1 MATDQL
7 SSLNLKG
14 STEVVCDLL
23 YYCVHNISYLRGVYH
38 SNLYEY
44 ETKWDQKVFVCQ
56 NEQMQKYVSKMIDSF
71 RIWMLNKEARSI
83 VLVLC
88 DAITDER
95 LERWQFDIT
104 LDDESISADVSK
116 PVDNRKLRSQL
127 RQLIYQI
134 HNIMLLL
141 PQLPDTTITLKL
153 LIYTKENATV
163 SEEFLETTQHLIA
176 EPQSIDFDKVNTN
189 IHTVKSS
196 VQYKKDSN
204 MTTI

>member
-1 MATDQL
+1 MRKN
-7 SSLNLKG
+7 SSALNIFRRN
-14 STEVVCDLL
+14 TFVD
-23 YYCVHNISYLRGVYH
+23 YCVHNISYLRGVYH

-104 LDDESISADVSK
+104 LDDESISADV
-116 PVDNRKLRSQL
+116 
-127 RQLIYQI
+127 
-134 HNIMLLL
+134 
-141 PQLPDTTITLKL
+141 
-153 LIYTKENATV
+153 
-163 SEEFLETTQHLIA
+163 
-176 EPQSIDFDKVNTN
+176 
-189 IHTVKSS
+189 
-196 VQYKKDSN
+196 
-204 MTTI
+204 

>member
-1 MATDQL
+1 MSIKAIYVL
-7 SSLNLKG
+7 LVNLKVKFFVIKVFICII
-14 STEVVCDLL
+14 SHFFFCFPAFIYSSNCLSEKICVKDLL
-23 YYCVHNISYLRGVYH
+23 SAA
-38 SNLYEY
+38 S
-44 ETKWDQKVFVCQ
+44 VF
-56 NEQMQKYVSKMIDSF
+56 
-71 RIWMLNKEARSI
+71 R
-83 VLVLC
+83 
-88 DAITDER
+88 
-95 LERWQFDIT
+95 
-104 LDDESISADVSK
+104 SK